1 MRRSLLL
8 ISILIAGLG
17 ATVALAHVMDARRV
31 ADQNQSDETLYV
43 SGPTAKRLAL
53 GFNGLAADWYWM
65 RSLQYVGRK
74 IVHFDETHDAHVTFS
89 TLADLDLRLLPS
101 LLKVS
106 TTLDPQFM
114 APYEYGAMILPE
126 INSDQAIDLLTSGIA
141 ANPNAWRLY
150 QHLGYVYW
158 QRHDYEKASEL
169 YTAGSKLAGAPPWM
183 LAMGA
188 RMKAEGGSRF
198 AAGEM
203 YRHLYD
209 STGDEA
215 VKQMVDKQLMR
226 LDSLDERDI
235 IRRLLKDFKTRN
247 GRCPS
252 SWREIEREL
261 RVTSIEISRINDSSD
276 NNSVKAYHTFKFDK
290 SGAPLDPSGVPYW
303 LEDCDVDLGKE
314 TQVPRK

>member
-1 MRRSLLL
+1 MKRSLLL

-17 ATVALAHVMDARRV
+17 ASVALAHVMDARRG

-43 SGPTAKRLAL
+43 GGATAKRLAL

-74 IVHFDETHDAHVTFS
+74 IVHFEDTHDAHVSFS

-114 APYEYGAMILPE
+114 APYEFGATILPE
-126 INSDQAIDLLTSGIA
+126 INSDQAIELLNAGIA

-158 QRHDYEKASEL
+158 QRHDYQKASEL
-169 YTAGSKLAGAPPWM
+169 YTAGGKLAGAPPWM

-188 RMKAEGGSRF
+188 HMKAEGGSRN
-198 AAGEM
+198 AAREM
-203 YRHLYD
+203 YQHLYD
-209 STGDEA
+209 SSNDRA
-215 VKQMVDKQLMR
+215 VRDMVEKQLMR
-226 LDSLDERDI
+226 LDSLDDRDA
-235 IRRLLKDFKTRN
+235 IRQVLTIYKEKN
-247 GRCPS
+247 GRCPV
-252 SWREIEREL
+252 SWREISGQLAQARLMSAPNSARAL
-261 RVTSIEISRINDSSD
+261 RMDAT
-276 NNSVKAYHTFKFDK
+276 
-290 SGAPLDPSGVPYW
+290 GAPLDPSGVAYW

>member
-17 ATVALAHVMDARRV
+17 ASMALTRVMDARHV
-31 ADQNQSDETLYV
+31 ADQDQSDDETLYV
-43 SGPTAKRLAL
+43 SGPTARHLAL

-74 IVHFDETHDAHVTFS
+74 IVHFDETHDARVTFS
-89 TLADLDLRLLPS
+89 SLADLDLRLLPS

-126 INSDQAIDLLTSGIA
+126 INSDQAIDLLNFGIA

-158 QRHDYEKASEL
+158 KRHDYQKASEL
-169 YTAGSKLAGAPPWM
+169 YTTGGKLPGAPPWM

-188 RMKAEGGSRF
+188 RMKAEGGSPNSAR
-198 AAGEM
+198 EM
-203 YRHLYD
+203 YQHLYD
-209 STGDEA
+209 SSTDKD
-215 VKQMVDKQLMR
+215 VRDMVVKQLMR
-226 LDSLDERDI
+226 LDSLDDREI
-235 IRRLLKDFKTRN
+235 IRQIITAYKEKN

-252 SWREIEREL
+252 SWREIRVQLAEVRIVSAPNSTRAL
-261 RVTSIEISRINDSSD
+261 RMDAT
-276 NNSVKAYHTFKFDK
+276 
-290 SGAPLDPSGVPYW
+290 GAPLDPSGVAYW
-303 LEDCDVDLGKE
+303 LEDCDVNLGKE
-314 TQVPRK
+314 TEVPRR

>member
-1 MRRSLLL
+1 MRRNLLL

-74 IVHFDETHDAHVTFS
+74 IVHFEDTHDAHVTFS

-101 LLKVS
+101 LLKIS

-114 APYEYGAMILPE
+114 APHEYGAMILPE

-158 QRHDYEKASEL
+158 QRHDYQKASEL
-169 YTAGSKLAGAPPWM
+169 YAAGGKLPGAPPWM

-188 RMKAEGGSRF
+188 RMKAEGGSRNS
-198 AAGEM
+198 AREM
-203 YRHLYD
+203 YQHLYD
-209 STGDEA
+209 SSNDKA
-215 VKQMVDKQLMR
+215 VQDMVEKQLMR
-226 LDSLDERDI
+226 LDSLDDRDA
-235 IRRLLKDFKTRN
+235 IRQVLATYKKKN
-247 GRCPS
+247 GRCPA
-252 SWREIEREL
+252 SWREITGQLSVVRMMSASN
-261 RVTSIEISRINDSSD
+261 SIRALKMD
-276 NNSVKAYHTFKFDK
+276 AT
-290 SGAPLDPSGVPYW
+290 GAPLDPSGVAYW
-303 LEDCDVDLGKE
+303 LEDCDVNLGKE
-314 TQVPRK
+314 TQVPRR

>member
-1 MRRSLLL
+1 MKRSLAL

-17 ATVALAHVMDARRV
+17 ASIALARVMDLRRV

-74 IVHFDETHDAHVTFS
+74 IVHFEDTHDAHVSFS

-106 TTLDPQFM
+106 TSLDPQFM
-114 APYEYGAMILPE
+114 APYEYGATILPE
-126 INSDQAIDLLTSGIA
+126 INSDQAIDLLNFGIA
-141 ANPNAWRLY
+141 ANPKAWRLY

-158 QRHDYEKASEL
+158 KRHDYQKASEL
-169 YTAGSKLAGAPPWM
+169 YTTGGKLPGAPPWM

-188 RMKAEGGSRF
+188 RMKGEGGSRNS
-198 AAGEM
+198 AREM
-203 YRHLYD
+203 YQHLHD
-209 STGDEA
+209 SSNDKA
-215 VKQMVDKQLMR
+215 VQDMVEKQMMR
-226 LDSLDERDI
+226 LDSLDDREM
-235 IRRLLKDFKTRN
+235 IRQVIAAYREKN

-252 SWREIEREL
+252 SWREI
-261 RVTSIEISRINDSSD
+261 SSQLGEVRMMSAP
-276 NNSVKAYHTFKFDK
+276 NSTRALKMDAT
-290 SGAPLDPSGVPYW
+290 GAPLDPSGVAYW
-303 LEDCDVDLGKE
+303 LEDCEVDLGKD